1 MSMIEDL
8 QYGRRSS
15 RNILVRPS
23 SGQSSRISAD
33 GMEGSSNHP
42 TNRTICPTDKDE
54 IILLHVEIPLWGTR
68 VIIPK
73 KLLAQDRILKT
84 IHEGQ
89 IGVVKMKGLPRGHVR
104 CLKDKDIERTGRQ

>member
-1 MSMIEDL
+1 MGWKEVAIIP
-8 QYGRRSS
+8 QIAPYARR
-15 RNILVRPS
+15 
-23 SGQSSRISAD
+23 
-33 GMEGSSNHP
+33 
-42 TNRTICPTDKDE
+42 KDE
-54 IILLHVEIPLWGTR
+54 TILLFVEIPLRGTR

>member
-1 MSMIEDL
+1 MGWKEVAIIL
-8 QYGRRSS
+8 QIAPYARR
-15 RNILVRPS
+15 
-23 SGQSSRISAD
+23 
-33 GMEGSSNHP
+33 
-42 TNRTICPTDKDE
+42 KDE
-54 IILLHVEIPLWGTR
+54 IILLYVEIPLWGTR

>member
-1 MSMIEDL
+1 MGWKEVAIIP
-8 QYGRRSS
+8 QIAPYARR
-15 RNILVRPS
+15 
-23 SGQSSRISAD
+23 
-33 GMEGSSNHP
+33 
-42 TNRTICPTDKDE
+42 KDE

-68 VIIPK
+68 DIIPK